1 MSMTDP
7 IADMFV
13 RIKNGQAAG
22 KTTVKMPASK
32 VKFAIANLLKDEGY
46 VADVA
51 MRELGSNKKE
61 IEIALKY
68 YMGRPAI
75 DRLDRVSKP
84 GLRQYRAKGALPKV
98 LGGLGVSIVST
109 SAGIMTDAQAR
120 AKGLGGE
127 VICTVA

>member
-13 RIKNGQAAG
+13 RIKNGQAAA
-22 KTTVKMPASK
+22 KRTVKMPASTIK
-32 VKFAIANLLKDEGY
+32 LAIANLLKAEGY
-46 VADVA
+46 VTDVA
-51 MRELGSNKKE
+51 VRELPSNKKE

-68 YMGRPAI
+68 YEGKPAI
-75 DRLDRVSKP
+75 DRLQRVSKP
-84 GLRQYRAKGALPKV
+84 GLRQYRGKSDLPKV

-127 VICTVA
+127 VICLVA

>member
-32 VKFAIANLLKDEGY
+32 VKLAIAKLLKDEGY
-46 VADVA
+46 IADVA

-84 GLRQYRAKGALPKV
+84 GLRQYRAKSALPKV

-127 VICTVA
+127 VICLVA

>member
-22 KTTVKMPASK
+22 KQTVKMPASSIK
-32 VKFAIANLLKDEGY
+32 LAIAKLLKAEGY
-46 VADVA
+46 VTDVA
-51 MRELGSNKKE
+51 VRELASNKKE

-68 YMGRPAI
+68 YEGRPAI
-75 DRLDRVSKP
+75 DRLQRVSKP
-84 GLRQYRAKGALPKV
+84 GLRQYRGKSGLPKV
-98 LGGLGVSIVST
+98 LAGLGVSIVST

-127 VICTVA
+127 VICLVA